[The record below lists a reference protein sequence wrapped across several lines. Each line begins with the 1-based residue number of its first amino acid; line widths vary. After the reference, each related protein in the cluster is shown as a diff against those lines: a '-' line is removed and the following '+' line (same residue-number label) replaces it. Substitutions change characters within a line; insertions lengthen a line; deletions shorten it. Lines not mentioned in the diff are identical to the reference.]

1 MPPRIERLPK
11 RADFLRAAGRGRKC
25 ATPGL
30 VLQALVRDDGGPV
43 RLGLTASPKVGP
55 AVVRNRVRRRLRA
68 AARELLAELSRP
80 GLDVVLIG
88 RASTA
93 GRPFEELK
101 QDLRRALTRTGA
113 VRTGAAG
120 P

>member
-1 MPPRIERLPK
+1 M
-11 RADFLRAAGRGRKC
+11 
-25 ATPGL
+25 
-30 VLQALVRDDGGPV
+30 
-43 RLGLTASPKVGP
+43 RLGLTASRKVGP

-68 AARELLAELSRP
+68 AARELLAELARP

-88 RASTA
+88 RAGTA